1 MWDSFLK
8 KTELFGD
15 FYLSQNKC
23 NASILECFLVLLRWS
38 LDLIWRTYDKRLE
51 NDIRRGEKTPLLFLA
66 IEHDLI
72 HFSSAS
78 LIIIFMAGRKAKKA
92 KKRPSQRVH
101 HLSLGANWKVA
112 PFWREWGYS
121 FSFYGTHTS
130 QLLWVVMGKVC
141 RRSMCPFTMFYFHST
156 FLVLQKSEYVLR
168 GKKKFR
174 VIFLW

>member
-1 MWDSFLK
+1 MQCINSRVLFRSTKMNIGPHMVYLWQTIGEWHYKERRKDSAAF
-8 KTELFGD
+8 
-15 FYLSQNKC
+15 
-23 NASILECFLVLLRWS
+23 
-38 LDLIWRTYDKRLE
+38 
-51 NDIRRGEKTPLLFLA
+51 FLA